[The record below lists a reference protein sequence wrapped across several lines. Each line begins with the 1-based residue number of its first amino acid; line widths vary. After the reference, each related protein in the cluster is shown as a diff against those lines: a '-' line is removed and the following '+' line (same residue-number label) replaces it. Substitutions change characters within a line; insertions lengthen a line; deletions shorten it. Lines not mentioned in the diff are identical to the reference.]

1 MPVRRISRR
10 VRSFFIC
17 ISLSA
22 NLATI
27 LTMSS
32 ADRATATE
40 VPLAERDPGGL
51 SSGPMPFAGL
61 LLSIGLQSAAPE
73 VSYSLL
79 YREARPGVVSVRID
93 LPAASPGPRILV
105 IPRAIPM
112 GYGEQPFDRFVSS
125 VEAFSSDGSKL
136 AVERIEG
143 PRWHLGTADSAV
155 TRIDYDVDIA
165 RMEREVVAA
174 SDTSKAR
181 PGYLSLLGYSIF
193 GYVEGLE
200 ESPIRLD
207 LAVPES
213 WPLLTTLAPRL
224 PLPKGRDSASAG
236 NFYALADSQIV
247 AGPKLEVRPLATR
260 PPAYFALYA
269 EGETDIG
276 LLCELAEKG
285 LSRIHSYFGEAPYAH
300 YTVLQEL
307 LEPLS
312 ERHRYG
318 FSMEHLDSA
327 TFYLAKDAGLTA
339 SSTSSDRDRVLY
351 NFAHHF
357 AHAWIPKRSYGKGYY
372 PFTWELAP
380 VLDTIWFS
388 EGFAQYAAIEA
399 IADGLPEE
407 EARAYRENLLE
418 RRFRQSLATAPAFIR
433 RMPLVDLSRVASTR
447 YSEDFRTGRTVF
459 SRGGLMAAEIDDRIQ
474 RESRGAHRLRDALR
488 HLISWSR
495 KNGRPFEI
503 EELPAIFEEATR
515 VDTREIFDGWL
526 APLEVHP

>member
-1 MPVRRISRR
+1 MLDLP
-10 VRSFFIC
+10 
-17 ISLSA
+17 A
-22 NLATI
+22 
-27 LTMSS
+27 
-32 ADRATATE
+32 
-40 VPLAERDPGGL
+40 
-51 SSGPMPFAGL
+51 L
-61 LLSIGLQSAAPE
+61 LLLLAQTVVPAD
-73 VSYSLL
+73 VSYSLT
-79 YREARPGVVSVRID
+79 YRESRPGVISIRID
-93 LPAASPGPRILV
+93 LPPGSPGSRIFV

-125 VEAFSSDGSKL
+125 VTASSSDGSAL
-136 AVERIEG
+136 AVERGEG
-143 PRWHLGTADSAV
+143 PRWLLGTPDSIVA
-155 TRIDYDVDIA
+155 RIDYEVDIA
-165 RMEREVVAA
+165 RMEQEVVAA

-181 PGYLSLLGYSIF
+181 QGYLSLLGYSVF

-200 ESPIRLD
+200 ESAIRLD
-207 LAVPES
+207 LDLPES

-224 PLPKGRDSASAG
+224 PLPRGRDSASAL

-247 AGPKLEVRPLATR
+247 AGPKLEVRALGTK

-276 LLCELAEKG
+276 LLSELAGEA
-285 LSRIHSYFGEAPYAH
+285 LRRTIEYFGEASFHH
-300 YTVLQEL
+300 YTVLSEL

-327 TFYLAKDAGLTA
+327 TFYLAKDSGLTA
-339 SSTSSDRDRVLY
+339 TSPASDRARVLY

-357 AHAWIPKRSYGKGYY
+357 AHAWIPKRSYGNGYY

-399 IADGLPEE
+399 IAGGLPED

-418 RRFRQSLATAPAFIR
+418 RRFRQNVATAPAFIR
-433 RMPLVDLSRVASTR
+433 RMPLVELSRVASTR

-474 RESRGAHRLRDALR
+474 KETRGTHRLRDALR
-488 HLISWSR
+488 HLVSWSR
-495 KNGRPFEI
+495 KNERAFEI
-503 EELPAIFEEATR
+503 EELPTIFAEATG
-515 VDTREIFDGWL
+515 VDTRPIFDWWL
-526 APLEVHP
+526 KPLEARE

>member
-1 MPVRRISRR
+1 
-10 VRSFFIC
+10 
-17 ISLSA
+17 
-22 NLATI
+22 
-27 LTMSS
+27 
-32 ADRATATE
+32 
-40 VPLAERDPGGL
+40 
-51 SSGPMPFAGL
+51 MPFAV
-61 LLSIGLQSAAPE
+61 LLSIALQSAAPGE
-73 VSYSLL
+73 VSYSLT
-79 YREARPGVVSVRID
+79 YREVRPGVVSVRID

-125 VEAFSSDGSKL
+125 VEAFSSSGSML
-136 AVERIEG
+136 AVERSEG
-143 PRWHLGTADSAV
+143 PRWLLGSADAV
-155 TRIDYDVDIA
+155 VARIDYEVDIA
-165 RMEREVVAA
+165 RMEQEVVAA

-200 ESPIRLD
+200 ESAIRLD
-207 LAVPES
+207 LSLPES

-224 PLPKGRDSASAG
+224 PLAKGRDSASAQ

-247 AGPKLEVRPLATR
+247 AGPKLEVRTLATR
-260 PPAYFALYA
+260 PPAYFGLYA

-276 LLCELAEKG
+276 LLSELAERA
-285 LSRIHSYFGEAPYAH
+285 LSRTLSYFGEAPYAH

-339 SSTSSDRDRVLY
+339 SSTASDRARVLY

-399 IADGLPEE
+399 IADGLPAE
-407 EARAYRENLLE
+407 EARSYRENLIE
-418 RRFRQSLATAPAFIR
+418 RRFRESIRTAPAFIR
-433 RMPLVDLSRVASTR
+433 GMPLVELSRVASTR

-459 SRGGLMAAEIDDRIQ
+459 SRGGLMAAEIDSRIRQ
-474 RESRGAHRLRDALR
+474 ETRGTHRLRDALR
-488 HLISWSR
+488 HLVSWSR
-495 KNGRPFEI
+495 ENDRPFEI
-503 EELPAIFEEATR
+503 EELPAIFEEATG
-515 VDTREIFDGWL
+515 VDTREIFVGWL
-526 APLEVHP
+526 KPLEAQP

>member
-1 MPVRRISRR
+1 MLAAIVL
-10 VRSFFIC
+10 
-17 ISLSA
+17 SLA
-22 NLATI
+22 
-27 LTMSS
+27 
-32 ADRATATE
+32 
-40 VPLAERDPGGL
+40 
-51 SSGPMPFAGL
+51 
-61 LLSIGLQSAAPE
+61 QSVTPAE
-73 VSYSLL
+73 VSYALT
-79 YREARPGVVSVRID
+79 YRDSRAGLVSVRID
-93 LPAASPGPRILV
+93 LPPASRGSRILV

-125 VEAFSSDGSKL
+125 VSASSSDGSRL
-136 AVERIEG
+136 AVESAEG
-143 PRWHLGTADSAV
+143 PRWLLGAPDSIVA
-155 TRIDYDVDIA
+155 RIEYEVDIA
-165 RMEREVVAA
+165 RMEQEVLAA

-181 PGYLSLLGYSIF
+181 PGYLSLLGYSVL

-200 ESPIRLD
+200 ESPVRLD
-207 LAVPES
+207 LEVPET

-224 PLPKGRDSASAG
+224 PLPLGRDSASAE

-247 AGPKLEVRPLATR
+247 AGPELEVRALATR

-269 EGETDIG
+269 EGETDIS
-276 LLCELAEKG
+276 LLSELAEQAM
-285 LSRIHSYFGEAPYAH
+285 LRTIEYFGEASFRH

-327 TFYLAKDAGLTA
+327 TFYLARDGGLTGA
-339 SSTSSDRDRVLY
+339 SSASDRARVLY

-399 IADGLPEE
+399 IADGLPED
-407 EARAYRENLLE
+407 EARAYRQNLLE
-418 RRFRQSLATAPAFIR
+418 RRFRQNVATAPAFIR
-433 RMPLVDLSRVASTR
+433 RMSLVELSRVASTR

-459 SRGGLMAAEIDDRIQ
+459 SRGGLMAAEIDDRIRQ
-474 RESRGAHRLRDALR
+474 ETRGTHRLRDALR
-488 HLISWSR
+488 HLVSWSR
-495 KNGRPFEI
+495 KNGRAFEI
-503 EELPAIFEEATR
+503 EELPTIFAEVTG
-515 VDTREIFDGWL
+515 VDTRPIFDWWL
-526 APLEVHP
+526 KPLEVRE